1 MSKKSDAMSPDASPG
16 VINAAGVR
24 RVNNLPLVLVIGV
37 LALFMALIVF
47 VAMKRANTNQKPPVS
62 VKSARYT
69 DSTTMATDIIAGHTG
84 GIIRPAPKPA
94 PVQESLAL
102 PIAVLDNPDA
112 PPVLRP
118 NESDSKPV
126 DPDLDRIKM
135 TKIQQFE
142 DAVKA
147 KMSVALPSQLGASH
161 SNTSPTR
168 RDETQAE
175 IDATRRQIE
184 LIKSGDT
191 TAAYQ
196 ARLAQIRDRMA
207 GGAGRA
213 FEMSVLQAPSSLN
226 ATGDRWALNSNV
238 QAPRTPFEL
247 RAGAVIP
254 GTMISGVKPG
264 IPGQI
269 IGQVSQNVY
278 DTATGKYLLIP
289 QGTRLIG
296 VYSSEVSYGQDC
308 VLVAWQR
315 LIFPDGKALDIGSMP
330 GADSAGYAGF
340 HDQVDNHY
348 MRIYGSALMM
358 SGIVAGITYSQT
370 PTQTGPYGQQSP
382 PTAGSVMSE
391 ALGQQLGQVASQMIA
406 KNLNIAPSLKI
417 RPGYPFNVTVVKDLT
432 FTKPYQSFDY

>member
-1 MSKKSDAMSPDASPG
+1 MSKKSDGMSPDASPG
-16 VINAAGVR
+16 VINTTGVR

-47 VAMKRANTNQKPPVS
+47 VAMKRAHSNQKPPVL
-62 VKSARYT
+62 VKSTHHR

-84 GIIRPAPKPA
+84 GIIRPEPKPET
-94 PVQESLAL
+94 VQEGLAL

-118 NESDSKPV
+118 NESPSAPI

-135 TKIQQFE
+135 AKIQQFE

-161 SNTSPTR
+161 PNTSPASDGTH
-168 RDETQAE
+168 AE
-175 IDATRRQIE
+175 IEATKRQIE

-196 ARLAQIRDRMA
+196 ARLAQIRDRMTS
-207 GGAGRA
+207 GAGEA
-213 FEMSVLQAPSSLN
+213 NEMGVLQIPSSSST
-226 ATGDRWALNSNV
+226 TGDRWALNSTV

-296 VYSSEVSYGQDC
+296 VYSSEVSYGQDS
-308 VLVAWQR
+308 VLIAWQR
-315 LIFPDGKALDIGSMP
+315 FIFPDGKALDIGSMP

-370 PTQTGPYGQQSP
+370 PTQTGPYGQPTQ

-406 KNLNIAPSLKI
+406 KNLNLAPSLTI
-417 RPGYPFNVTVVKDLT
+417 RPGYQFNVTVVKDLT

>member
-1 MSKKSDAMSPDASPG
+1 MSKKSDVMSPDASPG
-16 VINAAGVR
+16 VINTTGVR
-24 RVNNLPLVLVIGV
+24 RVNNLPLILAIGV

-47 VAMKRANTNQKPPVS
+47 VAMKRAHANQKPPVPVRS
-62 VKSARYT
+62 THYR
-69 DSTTMATDIIAGHTG
+69 DSTTMATDIIAGQDG
-84 GIIRPAPKPA
+84 GVIKPA
-94 PVQESLAL
+94 SSQEPIKKHLVL
-102 PIAVLDNPDA
+102 PIALLDNPDA

-118 NESDSKPV
+118 KPLNAPV

-135 TKIQQFE
+135 AKIQQFE

-147 KMSVALPSQLGASH
+147 KMSIALPSQLGASH
-161 SNTSPTR
+161 PNAMPARS
-168 RDETQAE
+168 DEAPAE
-175 IDATRRQIE
+175 IEATRHQIE

-196 ARLAQIRDRMA
+196 ARLAQIRDRLS
-207 GGAGRA
+207 GGAGVA
-213 FEMSVLQAPSSLN
+213 NGMDLQTNPSSN
-226 ATGDRWALNSNV
+226 ITGDRWALNSKV

-247 RAGAVIP
+247 RAGSVIP

-278 DTATGKYLLIP
+278 DTATGTYLLIP
-289 QGTRLIG
+289 QGTRLLG
-296 VYSSEVSYGQDC
+296 VYSSDVSYGQDS

-315 LIFPDGKALDIGSMP
+315 LTFPDGKALDIGSMP

-340 HDQVDNHY
+340 HDKVDNHY
-348 MRIYGSALMM
+348 LRIYGSALMM
-358 SGIVAGITYSQT
+358 SGIVAGITYSQN
-370 PTQTGPYGQQSP
+370 PTQTGPYGQPAQ

-417 RPGYPFNVTVVKDLT
+417 RPGYEFNVTVVKDLT

>member
-1 MSKKSDAMSPDASPG
+1 MTKPSDLMSPEQSPSG
-16 VINAAGVR
+16 LKKTGVR
-24 RVNNLPLVLVIGV
+24 RVNNRPLFIVIAA
-37 LALFMALIVF
+37 LALFMALIVL
-47 VAMKRANTNQKPPVS
+47 VAVKRANHNQKPTEPP
-62 VKSARYT
+62 KSTTYR
-69 DSTTMATDIIAGHTG
+69 DSSTMATDIIAGRKG
-84 GIIRPAPKPA
+84 GIITPPKA
-94 PVQESLAL
+94 EVSVKENLAIPVAM
-102 PIAVLDNPDA
+102 LDNPNA

-118 NESDSKPV
+118 KRLPQPV

-135 TKIQQFE
+135 VKIQQFE

-147 KMSVALPSQLGASH
+147 KMGIALPSQIGASH
-161 SNTSPTR
+161 SNPKPVR
-168 RDETQAE
+168 EDDTQASLE
-175 IDATRRQIE
+175 AVNRQIE

-196 ARLAQIRDRMA
+196 ARLAQIRENMS
-207 GGAGRA
+207 GGSSANDMGL
-213 FEMSVLQAPSSLN
+213 LQTSNEAV
-226 ATGDRWALNSNV
+226 TGDRWALNSRV

-247 RAGAVIP
+247 RAGSVIP
-254 GTMISGVKPG
+254 GGMISGVKPG
-264 IPGQI
+264 LPGQI

-296 VYSSEVSYGQDC
+296 VYSSDVAYGQDS
-308 VLVAWQR
+308 VLIAWQR

-340 HDQVDNHY
+340 RDKVDNHY
-348 MRIYGSALMM
+348 ARVFGSALLM
-358 SGIVAGITYSQT
+358 SGIVAGITYSQN
-370 PTQTGPYGQQSP
+370 QANSGPYSQ

-391 ALGQQLGQVASQMIA
+391 ALGQQLGQVTSQMIA

-417 RPGYPFNVTVVKDLT
+417 RPGYPFNVTVVKDMT